1 MSGGGVSLPERAVPG
16 WADPSPAGGGTPR
29 GVREQSRWGTS
40 DTGEAIWRERVSG
53 PASTGRSRDIP
64 R

>member
-1 MSGGGVSLPERAVPG
+1 MSGGGVRLQKRAGLG

-29 GVREQSRWGTS
+29 GAREQRGWGTS